1 MTPQVFQMFPTPL
14 YVNTYEGDLT
24 EVIRYFD
31 SQEMNPAS
39 GGGYGEISKNSYIVD
54 NPVCEDLNSFSC
66 PASKILQQML

>member
-1 MTPQVFQMFPTPL
+1 MASQVFQMFPTPL

-39 GGGYGEISKNSYIVD
+39 
-54 NPVCEDLNSFSC
+54 
-66 PASKILQQML
+66 